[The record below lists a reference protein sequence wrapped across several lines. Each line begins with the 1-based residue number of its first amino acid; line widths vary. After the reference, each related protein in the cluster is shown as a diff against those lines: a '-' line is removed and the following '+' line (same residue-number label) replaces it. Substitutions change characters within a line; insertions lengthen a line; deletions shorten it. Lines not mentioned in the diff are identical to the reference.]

1 MQLDVDLDVLGK
13 AADIE
18 LGLLARVEVTLMA
31 QQGVVAVRVLLD
43 RGVEG

>member
-18 LGLLARVEVTLMA
+18 LGLLTRVEVTLMA
-31 QQGVVAVRVLLD
+31 KQGVVAVRVLLD